1 MSQQASDLIGAVPPV
16 RRMSFEDALATVPKH
31 FAAGGNLFVSHLWA
45 HLSGVFPPG
54 EAFFVRAVHRCCDR
68 IADPALRERVAGFS
82 GQEGMHARVHRL
94 LNDRLAAHGYPSKT
108 VERLVGRIVRVVERL
123 LSPLSCLARTAALEH
138 FTASLAER
146 MLLDPAFQAE
156 VGDPVVTELV
166 LWHALEEAEH
176 KAVAFDVYRAVG
188 GSERQRIWTM
198 RLVRYGF
205 AFGTVIG
212 TLLSVLGDPAAYRDG
227 NLRRSWRAFRRSPFL
242 SRALWAQLKEYER
255 PGFHPDDHD
264 TTALVATWR
273 DRLFGD
279 AGTLTSRLVRAA
291 A

>member
-1 MSQQASDLIGAVPPV
+1 MSGQESDLTPTVIV
-16 RRMSFEDALATVPKH
+16 RRISFEDALAAVPKH

-54 EAFFVRAVHRCCDR
+54 EAFFVRSVQRFRDR
-68 IADPALRERVAGFS
+68 ITDAALREQVAAFS
-82 GQEGMHARVHRL
+82 AQEGMHARAHRL
-94 LNDRLAAHGYPSKT
+94 LNDRLAAHGYPTKFI
-108 VERLVGRIVRVVERL
+108 ERLVGRIVRVAEQL

-146 MLLDPAFQAE
+146 MLSDPAFRAE
-156 VGDPVVTELV
+156 AGDPVITEIV

-176 KAVAFDVYRAVG
+176 KAVAFDVFRVAG
-188 GSERQRIWTM
+188 GSERRRIWTM

-205 AFGTVIG
+205 AFGTAIG

-227 NLRRSWRAFRRSPFL
+227 NLRRSWREFRHSPFL
-242 SRALWAQLKEYER
+242 SRALWEQLKEYER
-255 PGFHPDDHD
+255 EGFHPDDHD
-264 TTALVATWR
+264 TSALVAEWR
-273 DRLFGD
+273 ERLFGAD
-279 AGTLTSRLVRAA
+279 GTLTTRLVRAA